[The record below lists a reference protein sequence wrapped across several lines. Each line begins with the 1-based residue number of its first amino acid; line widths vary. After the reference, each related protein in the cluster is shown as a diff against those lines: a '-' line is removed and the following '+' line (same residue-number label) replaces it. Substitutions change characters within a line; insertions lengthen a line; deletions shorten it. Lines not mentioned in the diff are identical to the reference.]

1 MLQIVDYVLANAPA
15 ALREACSRDGI
26 LAGLERVG
34 AFDVPSLRTMLAQ
47 DYAGVKVEI
56 GVAARPSFV
65 ARLKEL
71 ACAPRATDR
80 QVQEVQAGWL
90 VGGLQLLHSCVSQ
103 LDCLPWQ
110 GQGVAGG
117 VG

>member
-26 LAGLERVG
+26 LVGLERVG

-56 GVAARPSFV
+56 GVVAARPAFV
-65 ARLKEL
+65 ARLKEAVCVL
-71 ACAPRATDR
+71 QEPAAPATP
-80 QVQEVQAGWL
+80 GPPF
-90 VGGLQLLHSCVSQ
+90 QL
-103 LDCLPWQ
+103 
-110 GQGVAGG
+110 
-117 VG
+117 